1 MLNLPQN
8 RLLPTLLVV
17 DEASIQRRLNG
28 EDKIT
33 GSSDSTI
40 SPKARRGFGVV
51 GRTQY
56 LGRRQAVLTCS
67 AVWLRESMPNSFG
80 SPLQIGILS

>member
-28 EDKIT
+28 EDKINY
-33 GSSDSTI
+33 
-40 SPKARRGFGVV
+40 RQ
-51 GRTQY
+51 RTAQY
-56 LGRRQAVLTCS
+56 LQKQGDLVLLDPLGKNRLFDLS
-67 AVWLRESMPNSFG
+67 LLQVAEESMPKFFW
-80 SPLQIGILS
+80 

>member
-28 EDKIT
+28 EDKLIT
-33 GSSDSTI
+33 GSEQHNI
-40 SPKARRGFGVV
+40 SKSKEGWCCWKD
-51 GRTQY
+51 QY
-56 LGRRQAVLTCS
+56 LEEGRLFDLSLLQVAE
-67 AVWLRESMPNSFG
+67 ESMPKFFW
-80 SPLQIGILS
+80 

>member
-33 GSSDSTI
+33 TGSEQHNI
-40 SPKARRGFGVV
+40 SKSARGFGVV
-51 GRTQY
+51 EGP
-56 LGRRQAVLTCS
+56 V
-67 AVWLRESMPNSFG
+67 P
-80 SPLQIGILS
+80 